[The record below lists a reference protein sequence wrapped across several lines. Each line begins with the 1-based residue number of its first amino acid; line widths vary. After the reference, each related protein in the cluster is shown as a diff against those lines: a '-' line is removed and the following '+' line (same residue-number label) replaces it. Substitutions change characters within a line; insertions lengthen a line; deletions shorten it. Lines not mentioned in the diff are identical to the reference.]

1 MAGIPISIRLDQ
13 PTTQTLQDAAR
24 AAGSPVATYAAKL
37 IRSGLS
43 REHSDN
49 PDWDESTCL
58 KGVVVIFQEIGDD
71 DDDALVWGLGWL
83 EFLRTMIQPKYDR
96 RVKELHRLGREMP
109 TDEEC

>member
-1 MAGIPISIRLDQ
+1 MAGVPISIRLDQ
-13 PTTQTLQDAAR
+13 PTAQTLHEAAQ
-24 AAGSPVATYAAKL
+24 AAGSPVATYASKL

-49 PDWDESTCL
+49 PAFDESTCL
-58 KGVVVIFQEIGDD
+58 KGVVVIFQEID
-71 DDDALVWGLGWL
+71 DDDALVWGLSWL

-109 TDEEC
+109 TSEEC

>member
-1 MAGIPISIRLDQ
+1 MAGTPISIRLDQ
-13 PTTQTLQDAAR
+13 PTAQTLHDAAQ

-58 KGVVVIFQEIGDD
+58 KGVVVIFQEID

-96 RVKELHRLGREMP
+96 REKELRRLGREMP
-109 TDEEC
+109 TSEEC